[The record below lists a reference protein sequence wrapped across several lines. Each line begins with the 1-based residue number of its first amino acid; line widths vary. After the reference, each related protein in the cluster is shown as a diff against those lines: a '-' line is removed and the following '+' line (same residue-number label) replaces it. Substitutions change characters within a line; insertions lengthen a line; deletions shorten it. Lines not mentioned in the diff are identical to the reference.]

1 MQEERTEPSRPSWR
15 RKAAAAPRPQ
25 PKGREWKWTERRARP
40 AGEVK
45 LPRSGSFKVAG
56 ALLGFL
62 ACLAALV
69 VLIILIWP
77 PSSVALV
84 LVGADY
90 ADNLMI
96 PHNILGWKGIEAID
110 ALARTPPPWAL
121 FKPARFKPIG
131 MIHKIDQPDD
141 WDKLIKDLVKSRF
154 EQHTIVIVLALHG
167 GSDSEGAYLCPDR
180 MAGPKERIDLS
191 HVIESMAELPPEKQK
206 ILVLEATQV
215 PSNWHLGM
223 LHNDFAR
230 RLDALE
236 DEISKVKN
244 LWVLSGAD
252 VDQRCWAS
260 EGLGRTVFSHYLIEA
275 LQGRA
280 AGYDGRLSLDE
291 LHRYVSKQVRNW
303 VWNTRGAI
311 QEPVLLPRAR
321 RKSDRGESDGQPRG
335 EKGTRD
341 TASRR
346 PSSQVIM
353 ATIASESAF
362 GISGTVRSGA
372 PRGLESLRRARF
384 PDPPPGCLL
393 SPAVEAI
400 PSGIGSFR

>member
-1 MQEERTEPSRPSWR
+1 M
-15 RKAAAAPRPQ
+15 
-25 PKGREWKWTERRARP
+25 
-40 AGEVK
+40 
-45 LPRSGSFKVAG
+45 RSPGH
-56 ALLGFL
+56 LLHGNCSN
-62 ACLAALV
+62 A
-69 VLIILIWP
+69 
-77 PSSVALV
+77 
-84 LVGADY
+84 
-90 ADNLMI
+90 
-96 PHNILGWKGIEAID
+96 
-110 ALARTPPPWAL
+110 
-121 FKPARFKPIG
+121 ARFKPIG

-141 WDKLIKDLVKSRF
+141 WDKLIKDLLKSRF
-154 EQHTIVIVLALHG
+154 EQHTIVFVLALHG

-191 HVIESMAELPPEKQK
+191 HVIESMAELPPEKEK

-223 LHNDFAR
+223 FHNDFAR

-236 DEISKVKN
+236 DKVSKVPN
-244 LWVLSGAD
+244 LWVLSGAG

-280 AGYDGRLSLDE
+280 AGYDGRLSLEE

-321 RKSDRGESDGQPRG
+321 RNRGRGESDGEPRG

-353 ATIASESAF
+353 ATIASKSVSESREPSDQELRAAWKAY
-362 GISGTVRSGA
+362 GELDSLIPHPVVYSPRRWRRYQAELVRFDELVRAGA
-372 PRGLESLRRARF
+372 SEQAVTPIHDQIVSSQDSLEREHS
-384 PDPPPGCLL
+384 
-393 SPAVEAI
+393 
-400 PSGIGSFR
+400 